1 MGICMARQAGAETFE
16 GSDRYT
22 SGPLAHSASPIEPL
36 IASKWKEMDR
46 DGSGSLSF
54 SELQALLVALNIVI
68 TDKVLKAK
76 FEKFDT
82 SKDGELSLDEFRQLF
97 NAFNDKPGPEIDALF
112 TKYARDGLIH
122 ASGFAA
128 FLRDE
133 QGEAAPRGVSP
144 QALLDGV
151 KAKLAAMLAKTA
163 AGGGDDAAEAAR
175 RDAALA
181 RFSQATKEAA
191 EEEQSAEARHPTA
204 AGPAAKAPDAVRA
217 AAAAPTP
224 SPAKGGGPSE
234 EADEVAVRR
243 RAATAAASDVAS
255 KGALSF
261 QEFAAYITSPALNS
275 PLAPTTHDMSHP
287 LSSYFVS
294 STHNSYLS
302 GNQLHGRST
311 ADAIRRALALGA
323 RVIELDC
330 YSANDAAL
338 GTAEPWVTH
347 GGTLTGKLPF
357 REAVRAV
364 AEYAFRPENVI
375 PSDAPV
381 ILTLENHC
389 SKSGQ
394 SVQAAILREELGDL
408 LHVPPAER
416 PAVYPSPESMRGKVL
431 IRDKPGRPL
440 EYAGASE
447 AAEAAAA
454 EAADQDDADPDDDQA
469 EQEAAQAAAI
479 AAQTAAESGAPLSA
493 AAASAAA
500 TPATV
505 QPKVLHPDL
514 MALVAVPNMKFRGFH
529 KLASY
534 CPGPASSSFSEDLM
548 AAAAKGAKLK
558 GSPSS
563 IAELAKTHLLR
574 VYPKGVRVDSS
585 NFSPGRFWALGCQL
599 AALNYQYG
607 DRSVHTNQAFFSQNG
622 GCGYVLKPAWMR
634 SDGPIAPFHH
644 SGSPSQRRP
653 TGTRSVKLT
662 VTVISAHFLPKPR
675 EYKDGRDIIDPF
687 VEVRVAGAP
696 ADEAC
701 HTTGVIS
708 DNGFNPCWVDPAKPS
723 LKPTATF
730 TVGRPD
736 VAVLTFSVSD
746 KNLAGS
752 VIVAQAGVPLAALRT
767 GTRAI
772 ALLDSLSL
780 PLPATKLI
788 VRIRATSG

>member
-1 MGICMARQAGAETFE
+1 M
-16 GSDRYT
+16 
-22 SGPLAHSASPIEPL
+22 
-36 IASKWKEMDR
+36 
-46 DGSGSLSF
+46 
-54 SELQALLVALNIVI
+54 
-68 TDKVLKAK
+68 
-76 FEKFDT
+76 
-82 SKDGELSLDEFRQLF
+82 
-97 NAFNDKPGPEIDALF
+97 
-112 TKYARDGLIH
+112 
-122 ASGFAA
+122 
-128 FLRDE
+128 
-133 QGEAAPRGVSP
+133 SP
-144 QALLDGV
+144 QAVLDGV
-151 KAKLAAMLAKTA
+151 KTKLAAMLAKTA

-191 EEEQSAEARHPTA
+191 EEEQSAEARHPA
-204 AGPAAKAPDAVRA
+204 ATGEDAKAPDAVRA

-224 SPAKGGGPSE
+224 SPSKGGGASE

-261 QEFAAYITSPALNS
+261 QEFAAFITSPVLNS
-275 PLAPTTHDMSHP
+275 PLALTTHDMSHP

-338 GTAEPWVTH
+338 ITAEPWVTH

-394 SVQAAILREELGDL
+394 SVQAAILREELGGL
-408 LHVPPAER
+408 LHVPPEGR
-416 PAVYPSPESMRGKVL
+416 PAAYPSPEAMRGKVL

-454 EAADQDDADPDDDQA
+454 EAADQDDVDLDDDQA

-479 AAQTAAESGAPLSA
+479 AAQTAAETGSRPAAAA
-493 AAASAAA
+493 AAASAASS
-500 TPATV
+500 PATV

-529 KLASY
+529 KLAAY

-548 AAAAKGAKLK
+548 AAVAKGTKLK

-563 IAELAKTHLLR
+563 IAELAKKHLLR

-585 NFSPGRFWALGCQL
+585 NFSPARYWSLGCQL

-607 DRSVHTNQAFFSQNG
+607 DRAVHTNQAFFSQNG

-634 SDGPIAPFHH
+634 SDGPIAPFHP

-653 TGTRSVKLT
+653 VGVRSVKLT

-687 VEVRVAGAP
+687 VEVRLMGAP

-788 VRIRATSG
+788 VRVRVANC